1 MKRHCDTSV
10 KQHPRSPTWSGEYG
24 PPLQALSAYRGHAVG
39 AAAGATAL
47 EKDTYLLLRRVIL
60 QQHWAPGSRTSIR
73 ELAVGIGVSPTPVRV
88 ALKQLEQDGLVTI
101 IPRKHVVITGI
112 RVEDL
117 AHINQM
123 RSVLEALAVR
133 LTTLE
138 RPEPAPEVLE
148 ALVLLEK
155 ADADDDRATYYEAH
169 NRFHLLLDGGNSNTR
184 VYRAILDLYDY
195 IGYFREL
202 VFAMPD
208 KRRLS
213 APQHRAI
220 FAAYAAGDADRAEKE
235 TRFHLE
241 SLTDHLIDHLQG
253 RRS

>member
-1 MKRHCDTSV
+1 V
-10 KQHPRSPTWSGEYG
+10 NQHSGSPRRSSEYG
-24 PPLQALSAYRGHAVG
+24 PRPAALSAYRGDAVG
-39 AAAGATAL
+39 AAGGATAL
-47 EKDTYLLLRRVIL
+47 EKDTYLLLRRAIL

-112 RVEDL
+112 GVEDL

-138 RPEPAPEVLE
+138 RPEPASDVLE

-155 ADADDDRATYYEAH
+155 ADADDDRATYCEAH

-184 VYRAILDLYDY
+184 VYQAILELYDY
-195 IGYFREL
+195 IEYFRGL
-202 VFAMPD
+202 VFAMPE

-220 FAAYAAGDADRAEKE
+220 FAAYAAGDADRAERE

-241 SLTDHLIDHLQG
+241 SLTDYLIDHLQD